1 MDVSGGVA
9 LRQRRNSFL
18 AGKHQPAA
26 VMRRRKPRAIAATFG
41 SLWTER
47 PVSAV
52 NPKSRVAVLPFS
64 SILLM
69 ILIAATAIGISAV
82 VSGHER
88 LKDARAH
95 NVKVKQEVDRL
106 NDDIHRLGDENK
118 AMASDPKVIEQLIRE
133 QYGWIKRGE
142 LPTDTTV
149 KP

>member
-1 MDVSGGVA
+1 
-9 LRQRRNSFL
+9 
-18 AGKHQPAA
+18 
-26 VMRRRKPRAIAATFG
+26 MRRPKNSAITATFN
-41 SLWTER
+41 SLWTAR

-52 NPKSRVAVLPFS
+52 NPKSKVALLPFS

-69 ILIAATAIGISAV
+69 ILLAASALGISAV

-95 NVKVKQEVDRL
+95 NARIKQEVDKL
-106 NDDIHRLGDENK
+106 NDEIHRLGDEN
-118 AMASDPKVIEQLIRE
+118 AAIVSDPKVIEHLIRE

-142 LPTDTTV
+142 LPADTTI